1 MSKLK
6 ATLERLGTPWR
17 KRRTDFPY
25 LLTGD
30 RDAVLPL
37 RAADHANI
45 VAIAEQDGAAVL
57 RVTREFAG
65 SPVAREV
72 ARRLQ
77 SAGWSVVTQID
88 TGSVIRGQ
96 YGSSNPGERQ
106 ADQHSMSANTAIFD
120 QLLREAIVQRA
131 VEIRFHVRNGRCGV
145 VHNVDG
151 KVYLAESIDAQ
162 QGIDICSN
170 VYTSLADPK
179 SLEAEKNTFSAEID
193 QSCVIMREID
203 GSVYKLRYQSLP
215 EADGGFDVTMRILPQ
230 GQRGDVP
237 SLNKLN
243 FTPSA
248 IAIMQRA
255 MRRRN
260 GAIYMAGPVGG
271 GKTSA
276 LYALLYRPQHDRFYY
291 TLTFEDPPEY
301 NQYGITRVPVEKI
314 GYTNAVKRALRM
326 GAHVVMIGEIR
337 THDMGFVAKVLS
349 ETGQK
354 IVTTVHVNSA
364 NKIVDRLCGE
374 EIGLPRQ
381 TMCDMDMLAGLFY
394 TCLLP
399 RLCECKL
406 QATPENLG
414 ARVTAQLGRLGV
426 PLAGVRVHRP
436 DGCPQCRNGRR
447 GRVPIVE
454 LIEPDETYLRLM
466 REGRDGD
473 AKDYWLESCTTS
485 LLDEDVTG
493 KPKMATALYR
503 VSIGELD
510 PADLEADIDLLDK
523 YSHRQ
528 NAPAVARRQLEAA

>member
-1 MSKLK
+1 MSKLNT
-6 ATLERLGTPWR
+6 ALGKLRAPWR
-17 KRRTDFPY
+17 KRRADFPY

-30 RDAVLPL
+30 RDAELPL

-45 VAIAEQDGAAVL
+45 VAIAEQRGVAL
-57 RVTREFAG
+57 LHVTREFAG

-72 ARRLQ
+72 ARRLER
-77 SAGWSVVTQID
+77 AGWGVTAQIE
-88 TGSVIRGQ
+88 TGSVIRGH
-96 YGSSNPGERQ
+96 YGHSNSSERQ
-106 ADQHSMSANTAIFD
+106 ASPHSMSANTAIFD
-120 QLLREAIVQRA
+120 QLLRDAIQQRA
-131 VEIRFHVRNGRCGV
+131 VELRFHVRNGRCGV
-145 VHNVDG
+145 VHNIDG
-151 KVYLAESIDAQ
+151 RVYLAESIDAQ

-170 VYTSLADPK
+170 AYTSLADPK

-203 GSVYKLRYQSLP
+203 GAVYKLRYQSLP

-230 GQRGDVP
+230 GRRGDVP
-237 SLNKLN
+237 SLGKLN

-276 LYALLYRPQHDRFYY
+276 LYALLYRPQHDRFHY

-364 NKIVDRLCGE
+364 NKIIDRLCGE

-381 TMCDMDMLAGLFY
+381 TMCDMDMVAGLFY

-406 QATPENLG
+406 PATPDNLG
-414 ARVTAQLGRLGV
+414 ARVTAQLARLGV
-426 PLAGVRVHRP
+426 PLDGVRVHRP
-436 DGCPQCRNGRR
+436 DGCPLCKNGRR

-454 LIEPDETYLRLM
+454 LIEPDDTYLRLM

-473 AKDYWLESCTTS
+473 AKDYWLSSCTTS
-485 LLDEDVTG
+485 VLDEDVTG

-503 VSIGELD
+503 LAIGELD

-523 YSHRQ
+523 YTHRRQ
-528 NAPAVARRQLEAA
+528 PPAARRPEAA

>member
-1 MSKLK
+1 MTKPQALL
-6 ATLERLGTPWR
+6 ARLRTPWR
-17 KRRTDFPY
+17 RRRQDFPY
-25 LLTGD
+25 LLTGE
-30 RDAVLPL
+30 RDALLPL
-37 RAADHANI
+37 RSADHANL
-45 VAIAEQDGAAVL
+45 VAIAEADGVAIV

-72 ARRLQ
+72 ERRLQ
-77 SAGWSVVTQID
+77 RNGWNVTTQID
-88 TGSVIRGQ
+88 TGSVIRSQ
-96 YGSSNPGERQ
+96 YGHSNTAERQ
-106 ADQHSMSANTAIFD
+106 TDQHSMSANTAIFD
-120 QLLREAIVQRA
+120 QLLRDAIQQRA
-131 VEIRFHVRNGRCGV
+131 VEIRFHIREGRCGV

-151 KVYLAESIDAQ
+151 KVYLAESIEAQ

-170 VYTSLADPK
+170 AYTSLADPK

-203 GSVYKLRYQSLP
+203 GAVYKLRYQSLP

-237 SLNKLN
+237 SLQKLN

-276 LYALLYRPQHDRFYY
+276 LYALLYKPQSERRYY

-326 GAHVVMIGEIR
+326 GAHIVMIGEIR
-337 THDMGFVAKVLS
+337 NHDMGFVAKVLS

-364 NKIVDRLCGE
+364 NKIIDRLCGE

-381 TMCDMDMLAGLFY
+381 TMCDMDMMAGLFY

-399 RLCECKL
+399 RLCDCKL
-406 QATPENLG
+406 PATPDNLG
-414 ARVTAQLGRLGV
+414 ERLTGQLARLGI
-426 PLAGVRVHRP
+426 PLDGVHVHRP
-436 DGCPQCRNGRR
+436 EGCGHCKNGRR

-454 LIEPDETYLRLM
+454 LIEPDDTYLRLM
-466 REGRDGD
+466 RDGRDGD
-473 AKDYWLESCTTS
+473 AREYWLSSCTTS

-503 VSIGELD
+503 VAIGELD
-510 PADLEADIDLLDK
+510 PADVEADIDLLDK
-523 YSHRQ
+523 YTHHQ
-528 NAPAVARRQLEAA
+528 AVPAPARLKLEVA